1 MIMCC
6 NLGRSI
12 LLEEAM
18 ARVDAKL
25 ISSSRP
31 MVGVQKDGSGL
42 RVFWEALS
50 RGPCWALGFWL
61 CFLELSVSL
70 GTVCWAGHM
79 VVFFVLFW
87 KGCVLITGCRLC
99 SDTWM
104 SLSTQKRCLEVCTWM
119 ER

>member
-1 MIMCC
+1 MAFWGVVLIMCC

-31 MVGVQKDGSGL
+31 MVGVQKDGLGL

-70 GTVCWAGHM
+70 GTVCWAGHICGCLFVLV
-79 VVFFVLFW
+79 VVFFVVQKLLRFLRSHLCLF
-87 KGCVLITGCRLC
+87 
-99 SDTWM
+99 
-104 SLSTQKRCLEVCTWM
+104 
-119 ER
+119 

>member
-1 MIMCC
+1 MAFWGVVLIMCC
-6 NLGRSI
+6 KLGRSI

-42 RVFWEALS
+42 GVFWEALS

-70 GTVCWAGHM
+70 QASLVDY
-79 VVFFVLFW
+79 
-87 KGCVLITGCRLC
+87 RLPT
-99 SDTWM
+99 SESRVA
-104 SLSTQKRCLEVCTWM
+104 SLL
-119 ER
+119 